1 MASSIRTCLA
11 IVFVALAPGCG
22 SAPQV
27 SPLPTSPT
35 GAVTPIRVLML
46 TATAAF
52 RHESIPAAR
61 SAVAALAAQSGAFTV
76 TATEDLRE
84 VTASRLAATDVLM
97 FALTTGELAFDA
109 EQKAAIS
116 GFVAGGGGFI
126 GIHSA
131 ADTLYQWP
139 EYGQLVGAY
148 FKEHPWTQT
157 ASVIV
162 EDGAH
167 PAAAGAETP
176 FRILEEF
183 YTFQRNPRGA
193 VHVLL
198 SLDPRSVG
206 ADGDFPL
213 AWTQTVGRGRSYY
226 NALGHFDA
234 TWNDPWFRRQLAAA
248 IQWTA
253 GSSKSQVASR

>member
-1 MASSIRTCLA
+1 MAQRAWPLLLVVLFC
-11 IVFVALAPGCG
+11 GCG
-22 SAPQV
+22 RS
-27 SPLPTSPT
+27 PTSASPAT
-35 GAVTPIRVLML
+35 AISTQLPSEPPVRVLML

-61 SAVAALAAQSGAFTV
+61 SAVASLAAQSGAFTV

-84 VTASRLAATDVLM
+84 LTAARLASTDVLM
-97 FALTTGELAFDA
+97 FALTTGELPFDA
-109 EQKAAIS
+109 DQKTAIA
-116 GFVAGGGGFI
+116 GFVAAGGGFI

-148 FKEHPWTQT
+148 FKEHPWTKT
-157 ASVIV
+157 AAVIV
-162 EDGAH
+162 EDQGH
-167 PAAAGAETP
+167 PAVAGAESP
-176 FRILEEF
+176 FRLLEEF
-183 YTFQRNPRGA
+183 YTFQQNPRGS

-198 SLDPRSVG
+198 SLDPRSVD

-213 AWTQTVGRGRSYY
+213 AWTQTIGRGRAYY

-234 TWNDPWFRRQLAAA
+234 TWNEPWFRRQLAAA

-253 GSSKSQVASR
+253 AR

>member
-1 MASSIRTCLA
+1 MAHRASPL
-11 IVFVALAPGCG
+11 VLVALFCGCG
-22 SAPQV
+22 SPPPPSPSATTMPTPVASVAPV
-27 SPLPTSPT
+27 
-35 GAVTPIRVLML
+35 RVLML

-52 RHESIPAAR
+52 RHGSIPAAR
-61 SAVAALAAQSGAFTV
+61 TAVASLAAQSGAFTV
-76 TATEDLRE
+76 TATEDLHDL
-84 VTASRLAATDVLM
+84 TASRLASTDVLM
-97 FALTTGELAFDA
+97 FALTTGELALAAD
-109 EQKAAIS
+109 QKAAIAS
-116 GFVAGGGGFI
+116 FVAGGGGFI

-139 EYGQLVGAY
+139 DYGQLVGAY

-162 EDGAH
+162 EDGGH

-183 YTFQRNPRGA
+183 YTFQRNPRGS

-213 AWTQTVGRGRSYY
+213 AWTQTISRGRAYY

-253 GSSKSQVASR
+253 GR